1 MTTTR
6 WPTTFACAVFL
17 LTAGFVAPAHG
28 LQRSSPPPRTEA
40 PAVQEPIEQGREPFD
55 RPSRPITRI
64 GQDYAL
70 GPHDIVREVVNIV
83 GDVRIDGH
91 VESDV
96 VVIMGSAHLG
106 AGAAVDGNLVVVGG
120 GATIESGASVGSDLV
135 IVGGT
140 LQAAE
145 NFVPGG
151 EQVVIGS
158 QWVGHALQ
166 NVSPWV
172 TRGLLWGRL
181 IVPDL
186 RWIWILVGVFFLIY
200 LALNTVFDRPVGAAA
215 DVLAERPF
223 GAFFAG
229 LLVLILTV
237 PVLAIMAVSVIGLA
251 VVPFVLCAVIVAG
264 LVGHT
269 AVARAIGRAVVRPEP
284 PEGRIAALAA
294 FVIGFA
300 LLCGAYMVPVLGFVT
315 WALTSALG
323 LGAAAVTFRAAWRSE
338 RPARRPSAEVPPVPS
353 AAASGA
359 VDDAGSPLSDVTS
372 AAVPLLPPDATPPPV
387 YGAGLSRY
395 PRATFLDRVAAFA
408 LDCLL
413 VAIAN
418 ALLDLNH
425 HDSFFFLLLLGYHIG
440 FWAWKGTTLGGI
452 VCSLRVIRTHGAE
465 LRPVDAVVRGLSS
478 MFSIAALGIGCLWML
493 QDAESQ
499 MWHDKIAGTL
509 VVKVPRDLVLP

>member
-1 MTTTR
+1 MTITR
-6 WPTTFACAVFL
+6 WSTFACAVFL
-17 LTAGFVAPAHG
+17 LTAGLVAPAHG
-28 LQRSSPPPRTEA
+28 LQRSSPPRPTAA
-40 PAVQEPIEQGREPFD
+40 PAVQEPIEQPREPFD
-55 RPSRPITRI
+55 RPGRPITRI

-91 VESDV
+91 VESNV

-106 AGAAVDGNLVVVGG
+106 AGAAVDGNLIVVGG

-140 LQAAE
+140 LQAPE

-186 RWIWILVGVFFLIY
+186 RWIWIMVGVFFLLY

-215 DVLAERPF
+215 DVLAARPF
-223 GAFFAG
+223 GTFFAG
-229 LLVLILTV
+229 MLVLILTV

-264 LVGHT
+264 LVGQT

-300 LLCGAYMVPVLGFVT
+300 LLCGAYVVPVLGFVT

-338 RPARRPSAEVPPVPS
+338 RPARRPSAEVPPVPRA
-353 AAASGA
+353 AAASIP
-359 VDDAGSPLSDVTS
+359 VDDAGSPLSDVAS
-372 AAVPLLPPDATPPPV
+372 AALPLLPPDVTAQPV
-387 YGAGLSRY
+387 YGGLASY

-425 HDSFFFLLLLGYHIG
+425 HDSFFFLLLLVYHIG

-478 MFSIAALGIGCLWML
+478 VFSIAALGIGCLWML

-509 VVKVPRDLVLP
+509 VVKLPRDLVLP